1 MSGVFP
7 ITVKTFQGLE
17 AVLAEEMRALGLG
30 AVKPGLR
37 SVTARTDW
45 AGLIKANCWLR
56 TAVSILRPLHH
67 AIATDTDELYARTR
81 DVDWTKHFRV
91 NQTFAIRFTVHSSYF
106 THSQYAALRVKD
118 AIVDQFQEQ
127 FGQRPN
133 VDTKRPHIRIDL
145 HIDRNQVTWSLDSSG
160 EPLFKRGYRQVTGP
174 APLNEAL
181 AAGMILLSGWDKKT
195 PFWDPMC
202 GSGTLPIEAA
212 LMAYDLPPQLLRRRY
227 AFQSWPGFPSAVFEQ
242 EIRQFPEPPEYPL
255 VRIIGSDKLF
265 TMIKKA
271 RTNAAN
277 IGLENLISF
286 RPTAMQDHPAL
297 REPHWIVMNPPYDER
312 LPEKNIVAFYREIG
326 DKLKTDCAGSTAW
339 ILSASK
345 QALKKIGMRA
355 TEKIPLKNGPLDSS
369 FRAYNLF
376 PAREAPAE

>member
-1 MSGVFP
+1 MPNTFP

-17 AVLAEEMRALGLG
+17 QVLADEMTALGLED
-30 AVKPGLR
+30 VKPGLR

-45 AGLIKANCWLR
+45 TGLIKANIWLR
-56 TAVSILRPLHH
+56 TAVSVLRPLHH
-67 AIATDTDELYARTR
+67 AVATDTDQLYERTR
-81 DVDWTKHFRV
+81 DIDWTKHLRV
-91 NQTFAIRFTVHSSYF
+91 NQTFAIRFTVHSHHF
-106 THSQYAALRVKD
+106 THSQFAALRVKD

-127 FGQRPN
+127 FDQRPN

-145 HIDRNQVTWSLDSSG
+145 HIDRDQVTWSLDSSG
-160 EPLFKRGYRQVTGP
+160 EPLFKRGYREITGP

-212 LMAYDLPPQLLRRRY
+212 LMAYDIPPQYLRRRY
-227 AFQSWPGFPSAVFEQ
+227 AFQSWPGFPKEIFEK
-242 EIRQFPEPPEYPL
+242 EVRQFPEIPEHPSL
-255 VRIIGSDKLF
+255 RIIASDKLF

-271 RTNAAN
+271 RTNAGN
-277 IGLENLISF
+277 LGMDHLISF
-286 RPTAMQDHPAL
+286 RPMEMQEHPAL
-297 REPHWIVMNPPYDER
+297 REPHWIIMNPPYDER

-326 DKLKTDCAGSTAW
+326 EKLKTDCSGSTAW

-355 TEKIPLKNGPLDSS
+355 NQKIELKNGPLDSS
-369 FRAYNLF
+369 FREFHLY
-376 PAREAPAE
+376 

>member
-1 MSGVFP
+1 MPHLFP

-17 AVLAEEMRALGLG
+17 AVLSQEMLALGLED
-30 AVKPGLR
+30 VKPGLR
-37 SVTARTDW
+37 SVSARTDW
-45 AGLIKANCWLR
+45 SGLMKANIWLR
-56 TAVSILRPLHH
+56 TAVSVLQPLHH
-67 AIATDTDELYARTR
+67 AVATDTDQLYERTR
-81 DVDWTKHFRV
+81 DVDWSKHLRI
-91 NQTFAIRFTVHSSYF
+91 NQTFAIRFTVHSHHF

-145 HIDRNQVTWSLDSSG
+145 HIDRDQVTWSLDSSG
-160 EPLFKRGYRQVTGP
+160 EPLFKRGYREITGP

-212 LMAYDLPPQLLRRRY
+212 LMAYEIPPQFLRRRY
-227 AFQSWPGFPSAVFEQ
+227 AFQSWPGFPKEVFEK
-242 EIRQFPEPPEYPL
+242 EIQHFPEIPEHPSH
-255 VRIIGSDKLF
+255 RIIASDKYF
-265 TMIKKA
+265 TMIRKA

-277 IGLENLISF
+277 LGMDHLISF
-286 RPTAMQDHPAL
+286 RPMTMQEHPPL
-297 REPHWIVMNPPYDER
+297 REPHWIVINPPYDER

-326 DKLKTDCAGSTAW
+326 DKLKTDCTGSTAW

-355 TEKIPLKNGPLDSS
+355 NQKIELKNGPLDSS
-369 FRAYNLF
+369 FREFQLY
-376 PAREAPAE
+376 